1 MTRKEYI
8 ISYFWVSTYPTSLN
22 GFMCEYKHSW
32 VYDTYITDRG
42 GITVR
47 VQNIKIKH
55 TIFFT
60 DISQRVLNY
69 GLCVAMMLLGYQ
81 ILDIRYTG
89 DFDFQKGFEFNGF
102 TVYFYFWRD
111 SNCPPISSLKTIPS
125 GAFKPLQ
132 SLEMLVLDNNLLS
145 TLTLT
150 ALDGLS
156 NLQVAYFPG
165 IHKNR
170 KKKKKNQRLSF
181 IFFKHIVYG
190 S

>member
-1 MTRKEYI
+1 MIRKEYI

-55 TIFFT
+55 TIFYWYITESVELWFMCR
-60 DISQRVLNY
+60 DD
-69 GLCVAMMLLGYQ
+69 VAGVS
-81 ILDIRYTG
+81 DIRYTG

-156 NLQVAYFPG
+156 NLQVACFSG
-165 IHKNR
+165 IHKNKR
-170 KKKKKNQRLSF
+170 KIKDSVSF
-181 IFFKHIVYG
+181 F
-190 S
+190 